1 MLVQLLGQCLAHSR
15 GSINDRDYDD
25 DNVGT

>member
-1 MLVQLLGQCLAHSR
+1 MLVKLLGQCLAHSR
-15 GSINDRDYDD
+15 GSINDGYYDD